1 MSETTILE
9 GWTTLVGLR
18 FLVVEVSRSNS
29 NTPHPVQLLQTSDQ
43 LVAETST
50 WPTHK
55 THNRQDI
62 HALGEIRTHN
72 PRKRAAANA
81 RFRLRGH
88 WDRSHI

>member
-50 WPTHK
+50 
-55 THNRQDI
+55 
-62 HALGEIRTHN
+62 
-72 PRKRAAANA
+72 
-81 RFRLRGH
+81 
-88 WDRSHI
+88 